1 MDLDEITIE
10 DYTVQGPIS
19 HKLYDTALQKH
30 TDPFAENDSNKREIV
45 PIQIFKSY
53 LTEKIQMN
61 LQDNPETQLSVEQSQ
76 IADIVFAFD
85 NKEMLKLL
93 TKRYKCLLNANF
105 KEAEKIEAQLTQIK
119 NEKFD

>member
-10 DYTVQGPIS
+10 DYTVKGPIS
-19 HKLYDTALQKH
+19 QKLYDTALQKH
-30 TDPFAENDSNKREIV
+30 RDPFAENDSNKREIV

-85 NKEMLKLL
+85 NKQMLKLL

-105 KEAEKIEAQLTQIK
+105 KEAEKIETQLTQIK

>member
-10 DYTVQGPIS
+10 DYTVKGPIS
-19 HKLYDTALQKH
+19 QKLYDTALQKH
-30 TDPFAENDSNKREIV
+30 RDPFAENDSNKREIV

-53 LTEKIQMN
+53 LREKIQMN

-85 NKEMLKLL
+85 NKEML
-93 TKRYKCLLNANF
+93 
-105 KEAEKIEAQLTQIK
+105 
-119 NEKFD
+119 